1 MALEVND
8 HRSNTL
14 NPYRTYFSPPVILK
28 YTDLNFEI
36 TFRRSNKAAIFH
48 QNKPHHFIAIF
59 VRYPCDQITTTS
71 KRFETKR
78 RT

>member
-1 MALEVND
+1 MALRVND

-28 YTDLNFEI
+28 YIDLNFEI
-36 TFRRSNKAAIFH
+36 TFQCSNKAAIFH

-59 VRYPCDQITTTS
+59 VHYACDQITTTFT
-71 KRFETKR
+71 RLQTKR